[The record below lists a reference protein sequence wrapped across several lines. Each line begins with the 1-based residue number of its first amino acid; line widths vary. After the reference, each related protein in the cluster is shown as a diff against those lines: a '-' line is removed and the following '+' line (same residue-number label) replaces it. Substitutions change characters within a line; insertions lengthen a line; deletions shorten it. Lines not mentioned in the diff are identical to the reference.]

1 MMKEIVRR
9 KKERGRKKY
18 LWALLVMLCFCLM
31 NTVCPFMPGAAVVHA
46 VDAGDGTS
54 GNPWECGPVGSEGSV
69 TATLSGGTLTISG
82 TGNMRSYTTGSTPW
96 YGSRDS
102 ITSVVIGE
110 GVTSIGGNA
119 FESCGKLTSVTIPDS
134 VTSIGG
140 YAFYLCRELESVTIG
155 NHVISI
161 ADSAFRGCSALTSV
175 TIPDSVTSIGKGA
188 FAGCKGLTSVTIP
201 DSVTS
206 IGEEAFWDCKLTSV
220 TIPKSVTSIGANPFR
235 GCSGLTSIILEN
247 GNQNYKSQNG
257 AIITIGGDTLVVGCK
272 STTTIPDGVTS
283 IGDYAFHGCSEL
295 GSVTI
300 PDSVTSIGS
309 HAFQNCSGL
318 VSVTIPASVTSI
330 SSSVFQNCSGLVSVT
345 IPDSVTS
352 IGDNAFDNCSGL
364 TNVTIPDS
372 VESIG
377 KYAFYDCS
385 GLASVTIGNHVTSIG
400 KYAFWGCSG
409 LTSVTIPDSVTSIGS
424 QAFQNCSGLVSVTI
438 PDSVTSIGDI
448 AFSGCSELT
457 SVTIGNHVTSIG
469 SQAFYGCRALTSI
482 KIPASVTTIGINS
495 FGGCSG
501 LTSIEVDGENRNY
514 KSENNAIITTEGEL
528 VAGCKSTTTI
538 PTSVTSIGSHAFS
551 GCSELTSVTIGNHV
565 TSIGEY
571 AFSGCNQLTSVTV
584 PDSVTSIGE
593 YAFSR
598 CSSLKEVTMK
608 AVNPPTLSGTNTFQN
623 CLFVTEN
630 TKGIY
635 VPVGTKGDY
644 TPAEGWSTYEANIA
658 ETVTSGTCGTG
669 VNWNFDSAT
678 GTLTISGTGAMDD
691 YENKNNSG
699 ITTTSPF
706 FGYKHSIKKVVI
718 EEGVKSIGAYV
729 FGCCSSLTSVEIP
742 DSVTSI
748 GHQAFWQC
756 YSLKN
761 VKIGSGVTNIGNEAF
776 SHCRGLENIEIP
788 ASVTNMGN
796 YAFFDCQ
803 KLTTVTMGPAVPPT
817 LGVSIFLDCPDA
829 LTFTV
834 PSCQYKVATGWSYRK
849 LTPMSDDTF
858 HDGFS
863 YTVADIVITQK
874 CACKEKSGTATLSMK
889 AGADLTYTG
898 SAIEPFEVIYNGEWK
913 TQAGNPVSFTYEDN
927 QNAGMAT
934 ATLSVGTESVSITK
948 TFTIIPATMSVSASG
963 YEGTYDGQSHSITVK
978 DISPADATVTYSA
991 DGGQNYGSENPSFTN
1006 AGTHTVNYRI
1016 MKDNYETI
1024 DGSETVTI
1032 NKQSLTITAEDQ
1044 SVMWGSSIDQTKRK
1058 VDGMIT
1064 GDDISEITLTPS
1076 TTGFTDN
1083 GTISISGVKIENASG
1098 EDVTGN
1104 YEITTVDGTLKVT
1117 HDTALAPDRIDADK
1131 TKKAYTMGDTLN
1143 VDDITVTAS
1152 YEDGYSEEVT
1162 GFTTNVADI
1171 DMSKAG
1177 EKTLTVSY
1185 TKNGGT
1191 KTADIT
1197 ITVHEQPVITDG
1209 DWSGVSISDGVEI
1222 VDYSGS
1228 DTAVEVPS
1236 EIDGKSVTAIGKDA
1250 FADKTEITSVTVP
1263 DSVTAIGEGAFAGC
1277 TGLTTIMIPEGLD
1290 TTKAGISDT
1299 AAKITY
1305 TVDEN
1310 GKITITSVTPGTD
1323 GDGGKKPV
1331 TLPDTIGGQK
1341 PEIPDTVKETMK
1353 DIPHE
1358 HKGGTATCTKK
1369 AVCEICGVEYGGF
1382 AEHDWSGSWVVTK
1395 EPTATEDGV
1404 EETACTHGCGEKKQR
1419 TIPATGDGEVWKGVI
1434 TSEGVK
1440 IVGYSGSDTA
1450 VEVPPEIDG
1459 RPVTAI
1465 GENAFAGK
1473 TEITSVTVPDSVT
1486 TIDEDAFAGCTG
1498 LTTIVIPDGLDT
1510 TKAGISGTAAK
1521 ITYTVDEN
1529 GKITITS
1536 VTPGT
1541 DSDGVEK
1548 PVTLPDTI
1556 GGQKPAISDTVKE
1569 TMENITHE
1577 HKGGKATC
1585 IQKAVC
1591 EICGAE
1597 YGGFAEHT
1605 FPKQWTVEKEA
1616 TESESGRQYKICETC
1631 GTKIYRTIDPLGTP
1645 ADPYDGKIE
1654 KEVEV
1659 LPGAL
1664 DTVLNNSKEELA
1676 QSVLEKEEL
1685 AEVASGTAAKIWL
1698 EIASDVKIAKEDKA
1712 QVQKAA
1718 EVSVGAGAEVACFDA
1733 SLFKQVGNREKMAI
1747 HKTGR
1752 AISVT
1757 IVIPEKLRNKDVR
1770 TVRYYQI
1777 IRLHGGKT
1785 TLIGGTYNEES
1796 AEFTFETDRF
1806 STYALTYRDTTENPT
1821 ATATSIPN
1829 PGDTTEKPTGQTGQK
1844 GQTEQNE
1851 QKKPA
1856 VSSVTKEEQEKNAF
1870 SLNAKLKVSQTGRK
1884 IKISWGK
1891 VSGADGYDVYVQYCG
1906 KKFTKKS
1913 ITAIKSGKTTKVTVK
1928 KVNGKPLKL
1937 DKNYKIYILAYKLA
1951 GGKKITL
1958 GKTITAHIV
1967 GRKNMKYTNVKA
1979 VKVNKSSY
1987 RLRKGKTA
1995 KIKAKTVLV
2004 SRYKKQLTN
2013 AHAKQFRY
2021 ATTNKK
2027 VATVSKKGKM
2037 KAVGKGT
2044 CIIYVYARNG
2054 YAKKIKV
2061 TVE

>member
-1 MMKEIVRR
+1 MKEIVRR

-54 GNPWECGPVGSEGSV
+54 GNPWKCGPDGSEESV

-82 TGNMRSYTTGSTPW
+82 TGNMRSYATGRTPW

-134 VTSIGG
+134 VTSIGNH
-140 YAFYLCRELESVTIG
+140 AFYYCRELESVTIG

-161 ADSAFRGCSALTSV
+161 GDSAFYLCSALTSV
-175 TIPDSVTSIGKGA
+175 TIPDSVISIGEDA
-188 FAGCKGLTSVTIP
+188 FAGCTGLTSVTIGNH
-201 DSVTS
+201 VTD
-206 IGEEAFWDCKLTSV
+206 IGAAAFWDCSKLTSV
-220 TIPKSVTSIGANPFR
+220 TIPKSVTSMGANPFKS
-235 GCSGLTSIILEN
+235 CSGLTSIILEN
-247 GNQNYKSQNG
+247 GNLNYKSEND
-257 AIITIGGDTLVVGCK
+257 AIITTEGELVAGCK
-272 STTTIPDGVTS
+272 STTTIPAGVTS
-283 IGDYAFHGCSEL
+283 IGDYAFLGCREL
-295 GSVTI
+295 ESVTI
-300 PDSVTSIGS
+300 PDSVTSIRS
-309 HAFQNCSGL
+309 Q
-318 VSVTIPASVTSI
+318 
-330 SSSVFQNCSGLVSVT
+330 
-345 IPDSVTS
+345 
-352 IGDNAFDNCSGL
+352 
-364 TNVTIPDS
+364 
-372 VESIG
+372 
-377 KYAFYDCS
+377 AFY
-385 GLASVTIGNHVTSIG
+385 
-400 KYAFWGCSG
+400 GCSG
-409 LTSVTIPDSVTSIGS
+409 LTSVTIPDSVTSIGD
-424 QAFQNCSGLVSVTI
+424 QAFSGCSKLTSVTI
-438 PDSVTSIGDI
+438 PDSVESIGSWVFDDC
-448 AFSGCSELT
+448 SGLA
-457 SVTIGNHVTSIG
+457 SVTIGNKVTSIG
-469 SQAFYGCRALTSI
+469 SHAFSDCRALTSI
-482 KIPASVTTIGINS
+482 KIPASVTTIGTNL

-514 KSENNAIITTEGEL
+514 KSENDAIITTEGEL
-528 VAGCKSTTTI
+528 AAGCKSTTTI
-538 PTSVTSIGSHAFS
+538 PTGVTSIWGYAFYNCSGLTSIEIPSTVTSIGSLAFS
-551 GCSELTSVTIGNHV
+551 G
-565 TSIGEY
+565 
-571 AFSGCNQLTSVTV
+571 
-584 PDSVTSIGE
+584 
-593 YAFSR
+593 

-635 VPVGTKGDY
+635 VPVGTKEAY

-699 ITTTSPF
+699 ITTSPF

-718 EEGVKSIGAYV
+718 EGGVTRIGAYV

-748 GHQAFWQC
+748 GHNAFWEC
-756 YSLKN
+756 DSLKN
-761 VKIGSGVTNIGNEAF
+761 VKIGSGVTNIEGGAF
-776 SHCRGLENIEIP
+776 SHCQGLESIEIP

-796 YAFFDCQ
+796 FAFFDCQ

-817 LGVSIFLDCPDA
+817 LGSSAFSDCPDA

-834 PSCQYKVATGWSYRK
+834 PSCQYKVATGWSYLK
-849 LTPMSDDTF
+849 TTPKSADTF

-863 YTVADIVITQK
+863 YTAADIVITQK
-874 CACKEKSGTATLSMK
+874 CACKEKSGTASLSMK

-913 TQAGNPVSFTYEDN
+913 TQAGNPVSITYEDN

-948 TFTIIPATMSVSASG
+948 TFTITPATMSVSASG
-963 YEGTYDGQSHSITVK
+963 YEGTYDGQPHSITVK
-978 DISPADATVTYSA
+978 DISPADATVTYST

-1006 AGTHTVNYRI
+1006 AGTYTVNYRI

-1032 NKQSLTITAEDQ
+1032 NKQSLTITAEEQ
-1044 SVMWGSSIDQTKRK
+1044 SVMWGGSIDQTKRK

-1076 TTGFTDN
+1076 TTGLTDN

-1098 EDVTGN
+1098 EDVTGS

-1131 TKKAYTMGDTLN
+1131 TKKAYTVGDTLN

-1162 GFTTNVADI
+1162 DFTTNVADI

-1185 TKNGGT
+1185 TKNNVT
-1191 KTADIT
+1191 KTADIS

-1209 DWSGVSISDGVEI
+1209 DWSGVSVSDGAEI

-1228 DTAVEVPS
+1228 DTAVEVPP
-1236 EIDGKSVTAIGKDA
+1236 EIDGRPVTAIGKDA

-1290 TTKAGISDT
+1290 TTKAGISGT

-1358 HKGGTATCTKK
+1358 HKGGTATCTQK
-1369 AVCEICGVEYGGF
+1369 AVCEICGVEYGDF

-1404 EETACTHGCGEKKQR
+1404 EETACTYGCGEKKQR

-1450 VEVPPEIDG
+1450 VEVPSEIDG

-1498 LTTIVIPDGLDT
+1498 LTTIVIPEGLDT

-1556 GGQKPAISDTVKE
+1556 GGQKPEISDTVKE

-1616 TESESGRQYKICETC
+1616 KESESGRQYKICETC

-1645 ADPYDGKIE
+1645 ADPYDGEIE

-1785 TLIGGTYNEES
+1785 TLIGGTYNEER

-1913 ITAIKSGKTTKVTVK
+1913 ITAIKRGKTTKVTVK

-2013 AHAKQFRY
+2013 SHAKQFRY